1 MAAGP
6 ARKVLD
12 LSVEAPPEMAA
23 PESLAPQ
30 SPPEAASRLP
40 RLTFDT
46 LTPRRFNAL
55 RSSVVHLLKVILP
68 IAALFVAASVLL
80 WPHLQPEERRIKL
93 KPVAVGIED
102 IENLRMLQPRYMGV
116 DEKNQP
122 YTLTAEQAKQD
133 TGDSEVTE
141 LSNPKAD
148 ITLENGTWVA
158 LTAEH
163 GQYNKA
169 TRKLELSGGVNLF
182 HDEGYELKTARA
194 LVEFDRS
201 VASGSA
207 KVQGQGPN
215 SELEGE
221 GFQLLDRGARIIVTG
236 KSRLVLYPGAK
247 PPAARRT
254 QR

>member
-6 ARKVLD
+6 ARKILD
-12 LSVEAPPEMAA
+12 LSVEAPPESAA
-23 PESLAPQ
+23 AEMPAPD
-30 SPPEAASRLP
+30 PRAAASRLR

-46 LTPRRFNAL
+46 LTPRRFSAL

-68 IAALFVAASVLL
+68 IAALIVAGSVLL
-80 WPHLQPEERRIKL
+80 WPHLQPEDRRIKL
-93 KPVAVGIED
+93 RPVAVGIED

-133 TGDSEVTE
+133 TGDSDITE
-141 LSNPKAD
+141 LSRPKAD

-158 LTAEH
+158 LTAEQ
-163 GQYNKA
+163 GQYNKS
-169 TRKLELSGGVNLF
+169 TRQLELSGGVNVF

-194 LVEFDRS
+194 LIEFDRG

-221 GFQLLDRGARIIVTG
+221 GFRLLDRGAQIIVTG

-247 PPAARRT
+247 PAARKAG
-254 QR
+254 Q

>member
-1 MAAGP
+1 MVAGP
-6 ARKVLD
+6 ARKILD
-12 LSVEAPPEMAA
+12 LSVEVPPDPVAA
-23 PESLAPQ
+23 ETPMPESRTEGP
-30 SPPEAASRLP
+30 SRLR

-46 LTPRRFNAL
+46 LTPRRFSAL
-55 RSSVVHLLKVILP
+55 RSSVVHLLKVVLP
-68 IAALFVAASVLL
+68 IAALIIAASVLL

-122 YTLTAEQAKQD
+122 YTLTAEQATQD
-133 TGDSEVTE
+133 SGDSDMTE
-141 LSNPKAD
+141 LSRPKAD

-158 LTAEH
+158 LTAEQ
-163 GQYNKA
+163 GQYNKS
-169 TRKLELSGGVNLF
+169 TRRLELLGDVNVF

-194 LVEFDRS
+194 LVEFDRG

-207 KVQGQGPN
+207 KVAGQGPN

-221 GFQLLDRGARIIVTG
+221 GFRLLDRGARIIVTG

-247 PPAARRT
+247 PAARKVER
-254 QR
+254 